1 MALESVFV
9 NGVTIAFRWYFLID
23 DISTHFMTLAATDY
37 IQTTF

>member
-23 DISTHFMTLAATDY
+23 DISTHYDSCGH
-37 IQTTF
+37 